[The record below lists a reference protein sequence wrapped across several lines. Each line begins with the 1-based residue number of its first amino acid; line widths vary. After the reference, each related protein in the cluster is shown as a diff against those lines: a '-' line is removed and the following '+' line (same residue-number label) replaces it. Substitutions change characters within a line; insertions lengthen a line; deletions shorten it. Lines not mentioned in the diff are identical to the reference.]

1 VAGRRENGVR
11 ERGARPLDDEELPVI
26 RPRQIPDGGGAEREG
41 DAFRITHR
49 RAIRL
54 ANGSDLSLWK
64 ARVQF
69 REQLRRMG
77 VERQLQRLGA
87 AAGSTVRVG
96 IKELVW
102 E

>member
-1 VAGRRENGVR
+1 LAASRERGVR
-11 ERGARPLDDEELPVI
+11 EPGARPPEDDELPVI
-26 RPRQIPDGGGAEREG
+26 RLRPVPDGGGAEREG

-77 VERQLQRLGA
+77 VERELHRLGA

-96 IKELVW
+96 IRELVW